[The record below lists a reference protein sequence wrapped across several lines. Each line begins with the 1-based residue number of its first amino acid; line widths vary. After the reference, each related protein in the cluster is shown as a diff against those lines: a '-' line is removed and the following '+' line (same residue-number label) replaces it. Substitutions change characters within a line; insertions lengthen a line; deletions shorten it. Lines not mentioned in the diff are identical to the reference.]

1 MSALFG
7 MALSFTEKTLTLMT
21 VRREKGGPLG
31 GAMCYIENALGKAPA
46 VIYALLS
53 AASFASVGSMTQCSA
68 LTGSICALT
77 GSSEV
82 IVGIA
87 LALMTYLIIS
97 GGLRR
102 TAAASSVLVPA
113 VSVAYVACGFFA
125 IYILRSAL
133 PDVMRSIFLEAFN
146 FRPAASGTGAVLAMR
161 YGYARGVF
169 SSEAGVGSSTIPHAS
184 SSAQEPAHQGVWGI
198 FEVFLDTIVI
208 CTITALI
215 ILCGPYS
222 RSGLTGE
229 VLTSAAFSVLLGKY
243 AGPFTAFCILVLAF
257 STIISREWCF
267 EQSLR
272 YLLGDRLKTGVV
284 RKMFCVF
291 SFLGAVLPSRS
302 LWDSAD
308 ILNIALAVP
317 NLAAVCVLARVA
329 AKRLEHL
336 RSFGS
341 LRKRGAERAR

>member
-1 MSALFG
+1 MESGCYRDPGALG
-7 MALSFTEKTLTLMT
+7 TGNIAGVAWAVALGGPRGGILDVDVGLIRNGAFFHGEDPDADDGSPG
-21 VRREKGGPLG
+21 KGGPLG
-31 GAMCYIENALGKAPA
+31 GAMCYIENALLAA
-46 VIYALLS
+46 RRHTFALRGL
-53 AASFASVGSMTQCSA
+53 FRSVGSMTQCSA

-125 IYILRSAL
+125 IYILRSAR

-198 FEVFLDTIVI
+198 FEVF
-208 CTITALI
+208 
-215 ILCGPYS
+215 P
-222 RSGLTGE
+222 
-229 VLTSAAFSVLLGKY
+229 
-243 AGPFTAFCILVLAF
+243 
-257 STIISREWCF
+257 
-267 EQSLR
+267 
-272 YLLGDRLKTGVV
+272 
-284 RKMFCVF
+284 
-291 SFLGAVLPSRS
+291 
-302 LWDSAD
+302 
-308 ILNIALAVP
+308 
-317 NLAAVCVLARVA
+317 
-329 AKRLEHL
+329 
-336 RSFGS
+336 
-341 LRKRGAERAR
+341 